1 MTSSTGKKA
10 GGMNDV
16 FAGIRD
22 FIIVV
27 LLMVASA
34 GGGYWYG
41 VHEKFAPVEYVPANT
56 PGAVVPAGAKQP
68 EQKPENQQQQQPSEQ
83 KK

>member
-1 MTSSTGKKA
+1 MTSASKK
-10 GGMNDV
+10 GGMSDV
-16 FAGIRD
+16 IAAIRD

-34 GGGYWYG
+34 GGGYWVG
-41 VHEKFAPVEYVPANT
+41 VHEKFAPVEYVPAST
-56 PGAVVPAGAKQP
+56 PGAVVPAASKTGTAGNATAP
-68 EQKPENQQQQQPSEQ
+68 ASEQ